1 MNGVILFVAVRSSR
15 RIKVV
20 LHSRLT
26 DIIRKYTVFLPLMQV
41 CLCIL
46 YSSFFTGQSFTFAF
60 MDVFIIKMV
69 TDGYEQLI

>member
-26 DIIRKYTVFLPLMQV
+26 DIIRKYTVFFTFNAGVSVYIIFQFL
-41 CLCIL
+41 
-46 YSSFFTGQSFTFAF
+46 TGQSL
-60 MDVFIIKMV
+60 DVFIIKMV